1 MEPGFDLRS
10 LAPDSVLLTTCS
22 SDKKPQITRADM
34 AAMLP
39 IVLRDPGSFSL
50 VPLLCVISIPSD
62 ISTAKFWNSRM
73 LNVEKTIQI
82 IPEFWIF
89 IWEICMSSVNG
100 FWLDPSLWVSL
111 LSYNPILVKRELL
124 PRMVAWAAAP
134 SEKEMIF
141 PSCTAVG
148 LVLERGLAVP
158 VG

>member
-1 MEPGFDLRS
+1 
-10 LAPDSVLLTTCS
+10 
-22 SDKKPQITRADM
+22 M

-73 LNVEKTIQI
+73 LKVEKTIQI

-89 IWEICMSSVNG
+89 IWEICMSSVND

-111 LSYNPILVKRELL
+111 LSYNPILVKLL